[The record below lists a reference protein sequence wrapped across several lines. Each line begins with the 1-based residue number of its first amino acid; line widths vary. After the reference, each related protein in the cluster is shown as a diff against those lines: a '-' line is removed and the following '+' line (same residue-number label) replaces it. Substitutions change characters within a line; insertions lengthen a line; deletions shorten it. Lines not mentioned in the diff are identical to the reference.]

1 MNRFQEIIA
10 AAIASEREH
19 LVDISKQIFANPELG
34 HEEKFASQLQMKYLA
49 SRGFDVTAGFG
60 GLATAFAAKAGS
72 GTPKIAVFSEYD
84 ALPQLGHACGHHLIT
99 LSALAA
105 ALGIKAVLEAAGMPG
120 TVELVGS
127 PAEEA
132 LGGKVDMI
140 RTGVLDDVDFALI
153 THPFDAT
160 NTDPGNLAVGRYD
173 VIYHGKAAHAAVS
186 PELGI
191 NALDAQVL
199 LLNAVALWRQQLPS
213 SSRVHGTIINGG
225 GVPNVI
231 PEYTSSF
238 FYVRSVNN
246 GIQQEM
252 ERRFEDIAKGAALMT
267 GCRLELKK
275 YPNSYAANHDVP
287 ELNALARECAED
299 AGFKLTPITRK
310 ISTDFAD
317 VTLRAPGVNLFF
329 DVIGDGTEV
338 SLHSEKFLEYADKP
352 FAFEQALRAGRAV
365 ALCASR
371 LFAEPELRKKV
382 RAGFDA
388 GF

>member
-1 MNRFQEIIA
+1 MNGLLETIVA
-10 AAIASEREH
+10 AVEKERER
-19 LVDISKQIFANPELG
+19 LVTISQQILARPELG
-34 HEEKFASQLQMKYLA
+34 HEEKFASKLQMDYLA
-49 SRGFDVTAGFG
+49 ANGFEVTANFG
-60 GLATAFAAKAGS
+60 GLATAFTAKAGT
-72 GTPKIAVFSEYD
+72 GKPKIAVFSEYD

-105 ALGIKAVLEAAGMPG
+105 AVGIKAVLEKFGLEG

-132 LGGKVDMI
+132 LGGKVDLI
-140 RTGVLDDVDFALI
+140 RAGVLDDIDFALI

-160 NTDPGNLAVGRYD
+160 NTDPGDLAVGRYD

-213 SSRVHGTIINGG
+213 TSRVHGTITNGG
-225 GVPNVI
+225 GLPNVI

-238 FYVRSVNN
+238 FYVRSVDNRV
-246 GIQQEM
+246 QKAM
-252 ERRFEDIAKGAALMT
+252 EQRFEDIAKGAALMT
-267 GCRLELKK
+267 GCRLELNK
-275 YPNSYAANHDVP
+275 YPNSYAANKDVP
-287 ELNALARECAED
+287 ELDELSRECAEA
-299 AGFKLTPITRK
+299 AGFKLSPIIRK

-329 DVIGDGTEV
+329 DVVGDGSEV
-338 SLHSEKFLEYADKP
+338 SLHSEKFLEYAGKP
-352 FAFEQALRAGRAV
+352 FAFDQALRAGSAT
-365 ALCASR
+365 ALCAAR
-371 LFAEPELRKKV
+371 LFTEPELRNKV